1 LRHVLRHAP
10 IALILFASTT
20 ARADEAAAPWGY
32 KGADGPSHWAS
43 LTADYKDCKLG
54 KFQSP
59 IDIRG
64 AKMAALPPIEFSY
77 QAAPL
82 HILNNGH
89 TIQVNV
95 PPGSSITIGGKHY
108 DLVQFHF
115 HHPSETKLGGQ
126 AFPLELHLVHKDA
139 DGKLAVVGVLLA
151 DGKANP
157 ALAALFQYI
166 PKEKGKES
174 TPDGVTVD
182 PTALLPTHRAYYTF
196 PGSLTTP
203 PCSEDVTWYVLRTPV
218 RVSKKEV
225 ASFSA
230 EYPLNAR
237 PDQPL
242 NGRPVQMSK

>member
-1 LRHVLRHAP
+1 MRNVLRQT
-10 IALILFASTT
+10 LISLVLLAS
-20 ARADEAAAPWGY
+20 ARAAADGADAHWGY
-32 KGADGPSHWAS
+32 QGATGPSHWAGLS
-43 LTADYKDCKLG
+43 TDFQECKIG

-82 HILNNGH
+82 HIINNGH

-95 PPGSSITIGGKHY
+95 PPGSFITVGGKRY
-108 DLVQFHF
+108 ELVQFHF

-157 ALAALFQYI
+157 TLAGLFRYI
-166 PKEKGKES
+166 PKEKEKES
-174 TPDGVTVD
+174 APDGVTVD
-182 PTALLPTHRAYYTF
+182 ANGMLPTNRAYYTF

-203 PCSEDVTWYVLRTPV
+203 PCSEEVTWYVLRTPV
-218 RVSKKEV
+218 RVSKHEV
-225 ASFSA
+225 GSFAA

-242 NGRPVQMSK
+242 NGRPVQMTK